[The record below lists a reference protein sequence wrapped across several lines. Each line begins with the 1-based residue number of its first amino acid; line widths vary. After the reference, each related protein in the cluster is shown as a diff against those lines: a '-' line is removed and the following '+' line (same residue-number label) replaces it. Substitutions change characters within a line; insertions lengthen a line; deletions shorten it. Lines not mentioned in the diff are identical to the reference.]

1 MTTAGVGRSVAE
13 SPGLR
18 YKRLLAQP
26 PVLVQP
32 ALADPLSARIAED
45 VGVRALSL
53 GGYAMGAH
61 RATTEPLL
69 SLENVA
75 QMMRQIRAVCSLPVM
90 VDGGAGW
97 GEPMHVMHTVRT
109 LEQAGAAAVHIE
121 DQQYPKRA
129 HYHKGVEHVVPLA
142 ELVQKIKAAVAAKTD
157 PDFVI
162 CARTDTMR
170 TDGYAEGIRRA
181 EACMAAGA
189 DLIMM
194 FPNNDIETRAAP
206 RDLPGVPLVYVNS
219 TGNDQGRGVYP
230 AARLQEWG
238 WRVVYDS
245 ISVTNTMFSAV
256 KAFLTH
262 LGETGEPG
270 FDPDA
275 VRAVR
280 KDVERTIGL
289 DELYE
294 LEAKT
299 VEHRTGAID
308 TTL

>member
-1 MTTAGVGRSVAE
+1 MTTTRVDRPAAV

-18 YKRLLAQP
+18 YRRLLAEP
-26 PVLVQP
+26 RVLVQP
-32 ALADPLSARIAED
+32 SLPDPLSARIAED
-45 VGVRALSL
+45 VGIRALSL

-75 QMMRQIRAVCSLPVM
+75 QMMRQIRGVCSLPVM
-90 VDGGAGW
+90 VDAGAGW

-121 DQQYPKRA
+121 DQRYPKRA
-129 HYHKGVEHVVPLA
+129 HYHKGVEHVVPLE
-142 ELVQKIKAAVAAKTD
+142 ELVQKIRAAVATKTD

-189 DLIMM
+189 DLVMM
-194 FPNNDIETRAAP
+194 FPNNDLETQAAP
-206 RDLPGVPLVYVNS
+206 HDLPGVPLVYVNS

-230 AARLQEWG
+230 AAQLQEWG

-245 ISVTNTMFSAV
+245 ISVTNAMFSAV

-262 LGETGEPG
+262 LNETGEPG
-270 FDPDA
+270 FDTDA
-275 VRAVR
+275 VRAIR

-289 DELYE
+289 NELYE
-294 LEAKT
+294 LEATT
-299 VEHRTGAID
+299 VEG
-308 TTL
+308 